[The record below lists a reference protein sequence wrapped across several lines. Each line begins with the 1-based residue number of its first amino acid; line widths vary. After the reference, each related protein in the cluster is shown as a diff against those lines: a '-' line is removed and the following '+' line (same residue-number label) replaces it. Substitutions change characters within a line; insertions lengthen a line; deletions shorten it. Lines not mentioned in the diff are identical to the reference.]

1 MLLLFMTQFI
11 LHPHMLGICCRNPE
25 RIPNE
30 SRRTEEVSQLTIDL
44 SRTYVFFLCWHTQNF
59 YAENHP
65 QLSGLLKITTT
76 KSCFITYF

>member
-11 LHPHMLGICCRNPE
+11 LHPLQKSRTNPE
-25 RIPNE
+25 RIPNA

-65 QLSGLLKITTT
+65 QVSGL
-76 KSCFITYF
+76 